1 MMSMPHDPRDPHAP
15 HIPHDTAPIT
25 LPQDTAAK
33 VAAYG
38 MHGAGPASTAT
49 PVLEA
54 RNVSKN
60 FGRVIAVEDV
70 SLSVRPG
77 EVNCLL
83 GDNGAGKSTLI
94 KMLSGVFQPDKGTL
108 LMDGKEIALQS
119 PRDALDRGVATVYQD
134 LAVLPLMSISRNF
147 FVGSEPTKGWGPFAR
162 FDVSEAGRIASEQM
176 LEIGIRVRDP
186 GQLVGTL
193 SGGERQTL
201 AIARAEYFGARVLIL
216 DEPTSALGVK
226 EAAIVLRH
234 VIRARA
240 KGLGVI
246 FITHNVQHALPVG
259 DRFTILSHGR
269 QTGEFVRGEVGQDEL
284 LRLMGGGS
292 ELAEL
297 ARELDELM
305 TADTRTIEE
314 AAVAAEATPTSPD
327 EPIIAV
333 EAEVEADRN
342 PPDGG

>member
-1 MMSMPHDPRDPHAP
+1 MHGQPDL
-15 HIPHDTAPIT
+15 PHDTAPIT
-25 LPQDTAAK
+25 LPDDTAARI
-33 VAAYG
+33 AAYG
-38 MHGAGPASTAT
+38 RQGAQPVSPDAV

-54 RNVSKN
+54 HEVSKD
-60 FGRVIAVEDV
+60 FGRVIALDKV
-70 SLSVRPG
+70 SLSVRAG

-94 KMLSGVFQPDKGTL
+94 KMLSGVYQPDRGEL
-108 LMDGKEIALQS
+108 LIDGRPVRLSS
-119 PRDALDRGVATVYQD
+119 PRDALDAGIATVYQD

-147 FVGSEPTKGWGPFAR
+147 FVGSEPTKGWGPFR
-162 FDVSEAGRIASEQM
+162 FFDVAQAGRIAAEQM
-176 LEIGIRVRDP
+176 AEIGITIRDP
-186 GQLVGTL
+186 SQLVGTL

-234 VIRARA
+234 VIRARSR
-240 KGLGVI
+240 GLAVI

-269 QTGEFVRGEVGQDEL
+269 LAGEFVRGEVGQDEL
-284 LRLMGGGS
+284 LRLMGGGD
-292 ELAEL
+292 ELVDL

-305 TADTRTIEE
+305 AGPAD
-314 AAVAAEATPTSPD
+314 
-327 EPIIAV
+327 AV
-333 EAEVEADRN
+333 EAAAHADAVADPLVE
-342 PPDGG
+342 P

>member
-1 MMSMPHDPRDPHAP
+1 MTTPNDRPSVPHDNAP
-15 HIPHDTAPIT
+15 FTMPADTAERI
-25 LPQDTAAK
+25 AR
-33 VAAYG
+33 YG
-38 MHGAGPASTAT
+38 QQGTSSPVEGT

-54 RNVSKN
+54 RDISKY
-60 FGRVIAVEDV
+60 FGRVIALEHV

-77 EVNCLL
+77 EINCLL

-94 KMLSGVFQPDKGTL
+94 KTLAGVHKPDEGTL
-108 LMDGKEIALQS
+108 LMDGQPVVLQS

-147 FVGSEPTKGWGPFAR
+147 FVGSEPTKGWGPVR
-162 FDVSEAGRIASEQM
+162 YFDIDEAGRIASEEM
-176 LEIGIRVRDP
+176 LEIGIRIRDP
-186 GQLVGTL
+186 SQLVGTL

-246 FITHNVQHALPVG
+246 FITHNVQHALPIG

-269 QTGEFVRGEVGQDEL
+269 LAGEFVRGEVDQDEL
-284 LRLMGGGS
+284 LRLMGGGDELT
-292 ELAEL
+292 ELAHEL
-297 ARELDELM
+297 EGLMGADPDVVADAARP
-305 TADTRTIEE
+305 DTT
-314 AAVAAEATPTSPD
+314 VAISPD
-327 EPIIAV
+327 EPLTTV
-333 EAEVEADRN
+333 ESAETGE
-342 PPDGG
+342 PDA

>member
-1 MMSMPHDPRDPHAP
+1 MSRDVPPLPHDDAP
-15 HIPHDTAPIT
+15 FTLPKDTADRIA
-25 LPQDTAAK
+25 D
-33 VAAYG
+33 YG
-38 MHGAGPASTAT
+38 SRERSRREPSAAT

-54 RNVSKN
+54 ADVSKY
-60 FGRVIAVEDV
+60 FGRVIALEHV

-94 KMLSGVFQPDKGTL
+94 KILSGVHGPDSGTL
-108 LMDGKEIALQS
+108 RMDGQPVTLQS
-119 PRDALDRGVATVYQD
+119 PRDALDRGIATVYQD

-147 FVGSEPTKGWGPFAR
+147 FVGSEPTVGWGPFKR
-162 FDVSEAGRIASEQM
+162 FDVGRAGRIATEQM

-193 SGGERQTL
+193 SGGERQTV

-269 QTGEFVRGEVGQDEL
+269 LAGEFVRGEVGQDEL
-284 LRLMGGGS
+284 LRLMGGGD
-292 ELAEL
+292 ELVDL

-305 TADTRTIEE
+305 QADPSTVDE
-314 AAVAAEATPTSPD
+314 AARPTEVAPTSEPTDNELAAAEAGQLEERRERD
-327 EPIIAV
+327 G
-333 EAEVEADRN
+333 EA
-342 PPDGG
+342 

>member
-1 MMSMPHDPRDPHAP
+1 MQPIDERPSVPHDNAP
-15 HIPHDTAPIT
+15 FTMPAETAKRI
-25 LPQDTAAK
+25 AE
-33 VAAYG
+33 YG
-38 MHGAGPASTAT
+38 GQGAGPVNDKV

-54 RNVSKN
+54 RDISKY
-60 FGRVIAVEDV
+60 FGRVIALEHV

-94 KMLSGVFQPDKGTL
+94 KTLSGVHPPDTGSL
-108 LMDGKEIALQS
+108 YMDGQQVTLQS
-119 PRDALDRGVATVYQD
+119 PRDALDRGIATVYQD

-147 FVGSEPTKGWGPFAR
+147 FVGSEPTRGWGPLAR
-162 FDVSEAGRIASEQM
+162 FDVTEAGRIATEQM
-176 LEIGIRVRDP
+176 LEIGIQVRDP
-186 GQLVGTL
+186 SQLVGTL

-240 KGLGVI
+240 KGLAVI
-246 FITHNVQHALPVG
+246 FITHNVQHALPIA

-269 QTGEFVRGEVGQDEL
+269 LAGEFLRGEVDQDEL
-284 LRLMGGGS
+284 LRLMGGGE
-292 ELAEL
+292 ELTEL

-305 TADTRTIEE
+305 GADTRTIEQ

-327 EPIIAV
+327 GSL
-333 EAEVEADRN
+333 AEVEAEEL
-342 PPDGG
+342 PPASPD

>member
-1 MMSMPHDPRDPHAP
+1 MDQQPDL
-15 HIPHDTAPIT
+15 PHDTAPIT
-25 LPQDTAAK
+25 LPDETASRI
-33 VAAYG
+33 AAYG
-38 MHGAGPASTAT
+38 RHGAQPVAPGSV

-54 RNVSKN
+54 REVSKD
-60 FGRVIAVEDV
+60 FGRVIALDRV
-70 SLSVRPG
+70 SLSVRAG

-94 KMLSGVFQPDKGTL
+94 KMLSGVYQPDRGEL
-108 LMDGKEIALQS
+108 LIDGRPVRLSS
-119 PRDALDRGVATVYQD
+119 PRDALDAGIATVYQD

-147 FVGSEPTKGWGPFAR
+147 FVGSEPTKGWGPFR
-162 FDVSEAGRIASEQM
+162 FFDVAEAGRVAAEQM
-176 LEIGIRVRDP
+176 AEIGISVRDP
-186 GQLVGTL
+186 SQLVGTL

-240 KGLGVI
+240 RGLAVI

-269 QTGEFVRGEVGQDEL
+269 LAGEFVRGEVGQDEL
-284 LRLMGGGS
+284 LRLMGGGD
-292 ELAEL
+292 ELADL

-305 TADTRTIEE
+305 ALP
-314 AAVAAEATPTSPD
+314 AEAVESATHAD
-327 EPIIAV
+327 AV
-333 EAEVEADRN
+333 PG
-342 PPDGG
+342 PPAGA